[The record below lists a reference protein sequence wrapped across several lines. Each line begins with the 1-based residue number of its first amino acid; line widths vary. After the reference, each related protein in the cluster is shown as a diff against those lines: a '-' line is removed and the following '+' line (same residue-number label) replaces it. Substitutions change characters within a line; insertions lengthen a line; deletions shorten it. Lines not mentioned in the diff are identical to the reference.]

1 MRVHYSFLLLP
12 ILFFYLQTEG
22 QQPTIDSIKKS
33 LSLQKTDSAR
43 VESLLNISREFMSNS
58 ADSSF
63 KYASEAAQLAR
74 QSGYMAGAAMAV
86 KTLGNIRYV
95 QGNYVEAIQY
105 WEEAHLTYDSIGD
118 KTGVSTVLSNIGVIY
133 YNQGDKIKA
142 LDYYLRSLKV
152 AEENK
157 LKLREAIALNNLGT
171 VYHDNPETHDK
182 ALDYFLKAL
191 PMLEELGD
199 MDAYGTTATNLGE
212 IYSTRN
218 DEKTAMVYFDK
229 ALKAFTDSISM
240 SYTLNKMGNL
250 YFKKNQLDKAIEYH
264 LQAYNMTLK
273 LDAKLEMAE
282 SLIGLADAY
291 REQGFFQTAISSYQQ
306 AEIFARETNSF
317 NQLENI
323 YGGLAKSYELKKDF
337 TNALKYQNLYSSV
350 KDSIYNASADQR
362 LSRLIF
368 NFEIEKKE
376 NEIDLLTR
384 DKQLKEL
391 EINRQKLAKN
401 ASLIGLLVIVAFAVM
416 LYRNYRMKARTNAIL
431 DKKNEEIEKLL
442 LNILPAEVAN
452 ELKTEGVATPKYFE
466 QVSVLFTDFKS
477 FTKMADVLSPQELLA
492 ELNECFI
499 AFDDIITKYRLEK
512 IKTIGDSYMCAGGI
526 PSPDPNHVKKIVA
539 AAFEIIQYMESW
551 NKQRA
556 KKNLA
561 PWELRVGIHVGPVV
575 AGVVGKTKYAYDIW
589 GSTVNI
595 ASRMES
601 NGEPGQVNVSENIY
615 ELIKSD
621 YPCTYRGKIT
631 AKNIGEIDMYF
642 VQPTTHQNKLGLSLE
657 AFPL

>member
-1 MRVHYSFLLLP
+1 MKCKSYGLLAFLLLT
-12 ILFFYLQTEG
+12 IG
-22 QQPTIDSIKKS
+22 QAQGQYSIVDSLKKAIPELKS
-33 LSLQKTDSAR
+33 DSSRINAYMM
-43 VESLLNISREFMSNS
+43 LSREYMNFS
-58 ADSSF
+58 ADSAF
-63 KYASEAAQLAR
+63 HYAMQASLNAAK
-74 QSGYMAGAAMAV
+74 AGHKNERALAV

-250 YFKKNQLDKAIEYH
+250 YFKKNQLDKAIDYH

-291 REQGFFQTAISSYQQ
+291 REQGFFQTAISSYLQ

-323 YGGLAKSYELKKDF
+323 YGGLAKTYERKKDF

-376 NEIDLLTR
+376 NE
-384 DKQLKEL
+384 
-391 EINRQKLAKN
+391 
-401 ASLIGLLVIVAFAVM
+401 
-416 LYRNYRMKARTNAIL
+416 
-431 DKKNEEIEKLL
+431 
-442 LNILPAEVAN
+442 
-452 ELKTEGVATPKYFE
+452 
-466 QVSVLFTDFKS
+466 
-477 FTKMADVLSPQELLA
+477 
-492 ELNECFI
+492 
-499 AFDDIITKYRLEK
+499 
-512 IKTIGDSYMCAGGI
+512 
-526 PSPDPNHVKKIVA
+526 
-539 AAFEIIQYMESW
+539 
-551 NKQRA
+551 
-556 KKNLA
+556 
-561 PWELRVGIHVGPVV
+561 
-575 AGVVGKTKYAYDIW
+575 
-589 GSTVNI
+589 
-595 ASRMES
+595 
-601 NGEPGQVNVSENIY
+601 
-615 ELIKSD
+615 
-621 YPCTYRGKIT
+621 
-631 AKNIGEIDMYF
+631 
-642 VQPTTHQNKLGLSLE
+642 
-657 AFPL
+657 